1 LTGSKGISSKA
12 LRSAVAESLMKIR
25 RPAKISE
32 AAEIDLGFES
42 LISSGADLQIN
53 FRNLDHRLF
62 ACT

>member
-42 LISSGADLQIN
+42 LI
-53 FRNLDHRLF
+53 DHRLF